1 MCLDV
6 LWCGVFCSCCVEFVL
21 FSDLSSDLWGA
32 PGFSAWFW
40 YSFMCF
46 YNTLYGLLYVVEVLC
61 GCGVGW
67 GLLLCSCYFCFDF
80 FEDGVFVSCVAL
92 F

>member
-1 MCLDV
+1 
-6 LWCGVFCSCCVEFVL
+6 
-21 FSDLSSDLWGA
+21 
-32 PGFSAWFW
+32 
-40 YSFMCF
+40 
-46 YNTLYGLLYVVEVLC
+46 VLC